1 MFSFT
6 KNIILCIQ
14 LGENNSSLFLQMVH
28 ANINHTVSEEN
39 LNDKDYM
46 LVDDLQKLTDE
57 YIMEVNS
64 SLTPKPIWRS
74 FIESLFE
81 GIVTLDLDKK
91 DKILVGNLDYLKDT
105 ALIFA
110 AYEEEALGISSVYIL
125 ANY

>member
-1 MFSFT
+1 M
-6 KNIILCIQ
+6 I
-14 LGENNSSLFLQMVH
+14 H
-28 ANINHTVSEEN
+28 ANLNHTVSEEN
-39 LNDKDYM
+39 LNDNDYM

-57 YIMEVNS
+57 YIIEVNS

-81 GIVTLDLDKK
+81 GVVTLDLDKK
-91 DKILVGNLDYLKDT
+91 DKVLVGNLDYLKDT
-105 ALIFA
+105 ALILA